1 MRILKPTLLLVL
13 VALGVWTCQR
23 AEREAPVIEAVET
36 LTLGASGGEV
46 EILLEDPDAGL
57 RDVQVTLSHAEGE
70 TLLLER
76 AFPGD
81 PLLGGAVNTQTLQPQ
96 ISEEIVAEVQGE
108 AWLRIAAQD
117 WSLLGNRTLLEI
129 PLTVDREAPEIEVE
143 SGLTYLRGGGSGAVR
158 YTLSE
163 SAQRDGVQVGE
174 HFFPAYAKPESDGHQ
189 RVALFAIP
197 PGSDPE
203 LPVLVI
209 AEDAVG
215 NRAEADWA
223 TVVKDWPLRDANVTI
238 SPAFLGRILP
248 RFEHRE
254 ATDPASAFDDINR
267 KERAENERRVRE
279 LIVESDTMFSLDG
292 AMQQMPGSM
301 VTSRYGEQRA
311 YFLEGQRISEAVH
324 LGYDLA
330 STARA
335 PVTAAA
341 AGRVAYAGKL
351 GIYGKCV
358 LIDHGLGLTTLYGHL
373 SSLDVKAEERVTRGQ
388 QLGRSGATGLAGG
401 DHLHFSVLVG
411 DVYVDPIEWW
421 DAEWVRTHVQTA
433 LE

>member
-1 MRILKPTLLLVL
+1 M
-13 VALGVWTCQR
+13 
-23 AEREAPVIEAVET
+23 
-36 LTLGASGGEV
+36 
-46 EILLEDPDAGL
+46 
-57 RDVQVTLSHAEGE
+57 
-70 TLLLER
+70 
-76 AFPGD
+76 
-81 PLLGGAVNTQTLQPQ
+81 
-96 ISEEIVAEVQGE
+96 
-108 AWLRIAAQD
+108 
-117 WSLLGNRTLLEI
+117 
-129 PLTVDREAPEIEVE
+129 
-143 SGLTYLRGGGSGAVR
+143 
-158 YTLSE
+158 
-163 SAQRDGVQVGE
+163 
-174 HFFPAYAKPESDGHQ
+174 
-189 RVALFAIP
+189 
-197 PGSDPE
+197 
-203 LPVLVI
+203 
-209 AEDAVG
+209 
-215 NRAEADWA
+215 
-223 TVVKDWPLRDANVTI
+223 
-238 SPAFLGRILP
+238 
-248 RFEHRE
+248 
-254 ATDPASAFDDINR
+254 
-267 KERAENERRVRE
+267 RE
-279 LIVESDTMFSLDG
+279 LIAESDTMFSLDG